1 MRLFGGAE
9 ATADSEKRMAIE
21 IEFGARSD
29 VGCVRENNEDNY
41 RVAPEINLFV
51 LSDGMGGLAS
61 GEIASRLTVDTVVKH
76 CGEAAANPS
85 LRLVGA
91 RIDGASE
98 ASNRLASA
106 IRLANEAVYGA
117 AKQNGNDGRMGAT
130 LAAVRFQGERMTVAH
145 VGDSRIY
152 RLRGG
157 NLEQLTRDHSFV
169 AEQVHRGRMT
179 AEEASS
185 SALQSVL
192 IRAIGIEAD
201 VDVDVNEE
209 LLVEGDTVLV
219 CSDGLTRELS
229 DEQIAGVLE
238 ESEDPQQAADSL
250 VQLAK
255 QAGGGDNVT
264 VIVVRW
270 APKPAGTLAR
280 IGKWFRDSG

>member
-1 MRLFGGAE
+1 MMFSGARLKAE
-9 ATADSEKRMAIE
+9 SKKRMATA

-29 VGCVRENNEDNY
+29 VGCVRANNEDNY
-41 RVAPEINLFV
+41 RVAPEVNLFV

-61 GEIASRLTVDTVVKH
+61 GEVASRLSVDAVVKH

-85 LRLVGA
+85 LGMAGA
-91 RIDGASE
+91 RIAGASE

-106 IRLANEAVYGA
+106 IRLANQAVYDA
-117 AKQNGNDGRMGAT
+117 AKRNGNNGRMGAT
-130 LAAVRFQGERMTVAH
+130 LAAIRIDGERLTVAH

-169 AEQVHRGRMT
+169 AEQVHNGRMT

-238 ESEDPQQAADSL
+238 ESGGAQQAADSL
-250 VQLAK
+250 VALAK
-255 QAGGGDNVT
+255 QAGGSDNVT

-280 IGKWFRDSG
+280 IGKWLRDSG